1 MTAWDIEP
9 GGVRGVLQRAGTA
22 AETMASAGKQMQKTL
37 PQAAKHAGTIVEG
50 GHEGQGTPG
59 PVGSA
64 LGVFF
69 NQWSKNLTYIAERA
83 GSSLN
88 GAHRATE
95 EYIKGDLDMAAK
107 KQGNALAEMTVPDM
121 PGVGGGGGAGG
132 GARGGGK

>member
-22 AETMASAGKQMQKTL
+22 ATTMSTAGRQMQKTL
-37 PQAAKHAGTIVEG
+37 PEAAKHAGTIAEG

-69 NQWSKNLTYIAERA
+69 NQWSKNLEYIAERA

-88 GAHRATE
+88 GAALATN
-95 EYIKGDLDMAAK
+95 EYVKGDLEMAAK
-107 KQGNALAEMTVPDM
+107 KHGEALAEMPLPDM
-121 PGVGGGGGAGG
+121 PGVGGG
-132 GARGGGK
+132 ARGGGR

>member
-22 AETMASAGKQMQKTL
+22 AETMATAGKQMQKTL
-37 PQAAKHAGTIVEG
+37 PQAAKHAGTITEG
-50 GHEGQGTPG
+50 GHEGQGTQG

-69 NQWSKNLTYIAERA
+69 NQWSKSLTYIAKRT

-88 GAHRATE
+88 GANLATQ
-95 EYIKGDLDMAAK
+95 EYIKGDLDMAAT
-107 KQGNALAEMTVPDM
+107 KQGKALAEMPVPDM
-121 PGVGGGGGAGG
+121 PGVGGG
-132 GARGGGK
+132 ARGGGR